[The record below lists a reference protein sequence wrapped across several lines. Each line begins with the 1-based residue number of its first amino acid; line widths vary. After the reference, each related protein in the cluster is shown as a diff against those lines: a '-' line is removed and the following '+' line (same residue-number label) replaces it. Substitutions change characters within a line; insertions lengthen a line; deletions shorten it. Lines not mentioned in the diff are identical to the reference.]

1 MSRRVD
7 VGLTYG
13 EVVVLFEMLHRW
25 ENDRTLDGLP
35 YVDEAEKVA
44 MWNLNAVLEP
54 LVDEAFFAPDDIPGR
69 RRRGASVASHRV
81 APRCRSRG
89 GEPPPIARAYLR
101 GASSPR
107 CRSAARYRVSQNV
120 APDRNDMRRAE
131 CVQIR
136 Q

>member
-54 LVDEAFFAPDDIPGR
+54 LVDEAFFAPDAYR
-69 RRRGASVASHRV
+69 AAV
-81 APRCRSRG
+81 
-89 GEPPPIARAYLR
+89 EEARASLR
-101 GASSPR
+101 T
-107 CRSAARYRVSQNV
+107 
-120 APDRNDMRRAE
+120 E
-131 CVQIR
+131 
-136 Q
+136 